1 MTRSDY
7 TAKGLV
13 LLLVGAVGLAAS
25 GYASA
30 YMFYRKTLGEWE
42 VYCSAENEKAQKS
55 CRLAGPP
62 AKMGNKTPQN
72 VLAVAEIAPDSYT
85 ITLEVRD
92 LVMPDLPAF
101 LRIDRYRVHEAPVKG
116 GKAEWRDEKAL
127 QIVSEMR
134 SGKIIVYRVQT
145 APDGMPRD
153 TRVSLKQFREA
164 LRAYRVAL
172 RGHGLL
178 KKGK

>member
-7 TAKGLV
+7 TATGLA
-13 LLLVGAVGLAAS
+13 LLLVGALVLSVS

-30 YMFYRKTLGEWE
+30 TYMFYRKTLGEWE
-42 VYCSAENEKAQKS
+42 VYCAAEHAKAKKS

-62 AKMGNKTPQN
+62 AKLGSKAPQN
-72 VLAVAEIAPDSYT
+72 AVVVAEVAPDRYAV
-85 ITLEVRD
+85 TLDIRD

-101 LRIDRYRVHEAPVKG
+101 IRIDRYPVHEAPAKG
-116 GKAEWRDEKAL
+116 GKAEWRGEKAL
-127 QIVSEMR
+127 RIISEMR
-134 SGKIIVYRVQT
+134 SGKTIIFRVQT

-153 TRVSLKQFREA
+153 TRVSLKRFREA

-178 KKGK
+178 KGK